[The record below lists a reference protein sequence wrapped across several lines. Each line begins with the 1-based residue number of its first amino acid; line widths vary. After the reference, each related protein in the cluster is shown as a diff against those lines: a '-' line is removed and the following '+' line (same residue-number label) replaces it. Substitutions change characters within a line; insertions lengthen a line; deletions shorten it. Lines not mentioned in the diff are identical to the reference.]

1 MPGIIDFKK
10 VMEARRQAQQAEAEK
25 AKAESPAAYVD
36 PEATLSVRSFTAE
49 GIARVT
55 DLLRK
60 MRIEE
65 TILQDDVDA
74 LVNDIEYSRQLDEN
88 IKINP
93 DKIFKTKLEL
103 CEYFTKVFTSDFLA
117 SHRRDKGLWT
127 WLAMAYFKQF
137 VKTKNNIV
145 EIASDARWVFVP
157 ENFRPARRHFIAG
170 SVYLYEDIKSLGSE
184 VVDMLFN
191 CPPHEFGG
199 FVDAIT
205 YKQEGTRMP
214 ALLKVAAWLYYD
226 PDSPNHL
233 KKKIVAQNK
242 PGTIR
247 QLLRVIA
254 QFALTRDFNE
264 ADDAEELWRILPKQF
279 DNFKNTSI
287 HKVK

>member
-103 CEYFTKVFTSDFLA
+103 CEYFTKIFTSDFLA

-145 EIASDARWVFVP
+145 EIASDARWVFIP
-157 ENFRPARRHFIAG
+157 ENFRPARRHYIAG
-170 SVYLYEDIKSLGSE
+170 PIYLYEDVKNLGPE
-184 VVDMLFN
+184 VVDMLFYSS
-191 CPPHEFGG
+191 PREFGG
-199 FVDAIT
+199 FIDAVT

-214 ALLKVAAWLYYD
+214 ALLKVAARLYYD
-226 PDSPNHL
+226 PSSPKRL
-233 KKKIVAQNK
+233 KKKVIAQDK
-242 PGTIR
+242 PGTVR
-247 QLLRVIA
+247 QLLRVSA
-254 QFALTRDFNE
+254 QFALTRDFFEGEDTN
-264 ADDAEELWRILPKQF
+264 ELWNILPRQF
-279 DNFKNTSI
+279 DCFKDDSD
-287 HKVK
+287 H

>member
-49 GIARVT
+49 GIAHVT

-65 TILQDDVDA
+65 AVLEDEVDE

-93 DKIFKTKLEL
+93 DKVFKTKLEL

-117 SHRRDKGLWT
+117 EHRRDKGLWT

-137 VKTKNNIV
+137 VVKGKKDRDKIV
-145 EIASDARWVFVP
+145 SDARWIYQPQSLMVW
-157 ENFRPARRHFIAG
+157 RRHFIAG
-170 SVYLYEDIKSLGSE
+170 NVYLYLDFKHIGKELQEMFFGAGHLAQFNTITDILTHVSE
-184 VVDMLFN
+184 VYQ
-191 CPPHEFGG
+191 
-199 FVDAIT
+199 A
-205 YKQEGTRMP
+205 P
-214 ALLKVAAWLYYD
+214 AALQVAAWLYYN
-226 PDSPNHL
+226 PDS
-233 KKKIVAQNK
+233 KAKIKTGATGLGGGAARRLTTVAQ
-242 PGTIR
+242 
-247 QLLRVIA
+247 
-254 QFALTRDFNE
+254 QFALTWDFKE
-264 ADDAEELWRILPKQF
+264 ANSASELWNKLPPEFAKYKGE
-279 DNFKNTSI
+279 NK
-287 HKVK
+287 H

>member
-88 IKINP
+88 IKINH
-93 DKIFKTKLEL
+93 DKVFATKLEL

-117 SHRRDKGLWT
+117 EHRRDKGLWT

-137 VKTKNNIV
+137 VVKGKKDRDKIV
-145 EIASDARWVFVP
+145 SDARWIYQPQSLMVW
-157 ENFRPARRHFIAG
+157 RRHFVAG
-170 SVYLYEDIKSLGSE
+170 NVYLYLDFKHIGKELQEMFFEAGPLVQFNTITDILTHVSE
-184 VVDMLFN
+184 VYQ
-191 CPPHEFGG
+191 
-199 FVDAIT
+199 A
-205 YKQEGTRMP
+205 P
-214 ALLKVAAWLYYD
+214 AALQVAAWLYYN
-226 PDSPNHL
+226 PDSMA
-233 KKKIVAQNK
+233 KIKTGATGLGGGAARRLATVVQ
-242 PGTIR
+242 
-247 QLLRVIA
+247 
-254 QFALTRDFNE
+254 QFSLTWDFKE
-264 ADDAEELWRILPKQF
+264 ANSASELWNKLPPEFAKYKG
-279 DNFKNTSI
+279 DNK
-287 HKVK
+287 H